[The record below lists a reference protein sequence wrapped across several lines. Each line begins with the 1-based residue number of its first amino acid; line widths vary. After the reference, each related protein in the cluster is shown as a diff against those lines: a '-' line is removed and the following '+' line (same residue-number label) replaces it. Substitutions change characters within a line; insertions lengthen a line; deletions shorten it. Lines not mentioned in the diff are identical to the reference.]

1 MTGLNTL
8 FLSFSAMQI
17 VVFVALAIYY
27 FKVSAP
33 VSGTTEW
40 INMAEKKRE
49 NISSQPATISLKNVL
64 LAFAFAIVAGIGKY
78 LILSVG
84 KTGGALSLDGSLA
97 AINGASLSAPV
108 FGILSGLIFI
118 CISLFCHN
126 TFAASVATGAF
137 ILIYSLSFP
146 GPGLALSA
154 LNDIVAMYAIAFIM
168 ALIFLFKAS
177 SVPADKSRLPAIIFV
192 VVSAFFTGALMIDS
206 SGQILALGFAL
217 LFIFHLYD
225 LSKTYLE
232 KPRPFPFWL
241 YILLICVFLLFFA
254 IVVPAALEFIFKKD
268 PSLGVFGNIL
278 QNIKSNLK
286 GFFDGFRL
294 NGLGIFKRY
303 GQLSSLFCLLCLSSG
318 IAASIQGIIKRKD
331 SFLLYPLV
339 LTGFSLIALLF
350 VDNYILLSGII
361 AILGTVFLAYI
372 FDVMYTRGRRNICIA
387 GTVLVLLVSVSQIV
401 YYLMNI

>member
-146 GPGLALSA
+146 GPGLAIRIMGEITKEKADTLRLA
-154 LNDIVAMYAIAFIM
+154 DAIY
-168 ALIFLFKAS
+168 
-177 SVPADKSRLPAIIFV
+177 REE
-192 VVSAFFTGALMIDS
+192 
-206 SGQILALGFAL
+206 
-217 LFIFHLYD
+217 
-225 LSKTYLE
+225 LE
-232 KPRPFPFWL
+232 KAGLSR
-241 YILLICVFLLFFA
+241 II
-254 IVVPAALEFIFKKD
+254 EE
-268 PSLGVFGNIL
+268 N
-278 QNIKSNLK
+278 Q
-286 GFFDGFRL
+286 RQL
-294 NGLGIFKRY
+294 NEWMAN
-303 GQLSSLFCLLCLSSG
+303 Q
-318 IAASIQGIIKRKD
+318 
-331 SFLLYPLV
+331 
-339 LTGFSLIALLF
+339 
-350 VDNYILLSGII
+350 
-361 AILGTVFLAYI
+361 
-372 FDVMYTRGRRNICIA
+372 
-387 GTVLVLLVSVSQIV
+387 
-401 YYLMNI
+401 